1 MGNRSQALSMNCFF
15 FFLSIYIKA
24 ELQNRDS
31 STLMHPQYL
40 FIYTDLKLPL
50 C

>member
-1 MGNRSQALSMNCFF
+1 MGNRSQALSMNWVFF
-15 FFLSIYIKA
+15 SIYIKA

-31 STLMHPQYL
+31 STLMHPQCL